1 MQLGITFGAH
11 SVNIPKA
18 IQAVFSCQASGFGKM
33 HLCQTSARFG
43 SLSAGQTASFHQQL
57 SSTRRRESKS
67 RNTNGGIH
75 LRSPVDL
82 FSRKYASRKLLT
94 VPAAATESENGE
106 SSSSQASPEEFEE
119 PPSNRFTRAPEGLS
133 KNASVSQVRVY
144 QQLLT
149 LRKKFAERLSESNRN
164 VRQLEKAAKVK
175 DDQIKKM
182 KQRIGFVAKETE
194 AIAKLADDTD
204 YLLTYGV
211 EVESASEKMKQVSSR
226 LRVLHQAMQENVE
239 ALDLQSTR
247 TVPIFWEG
255 VAEDVKM
262 MGSFD
267 DWTRGLALSAE
278 DYTFAGSQLF
288 SGEIDLIP
296 GEYEV
301 KFVVDGEWRCY
312 SDWPTTGDGFDC
324 NNVLSVK

>member
-1 MQLGITFGAH
+1 
-11 SVNIPKA
+11 
-18 IQAVFSCQASGFGKM
+18 M
-33 HLCQTSARFG
+33 HLCQTSPCFG
-43 SLSAGQTASFHQQL
+43 SLSAGQTASFQQQL
-57 SSTRRRESKS
+57 SSTRRGGESKS

-75 LRSPVDL
+75 LRSHFDL
-82 FSRKYASRKLLT
+82 FSRKYASRKPLT
-94 VPAAATESENGE
+94 VHAAATDSENGE
-106 SSSSQASPEEFEE
+106 SSSSQASPGESEEA
-119 PPSNRFTRAPEGLS
+119 PTNRFTRAPEGLS

-175 DDQIKKM
+175 DDQIKMM

-211 EVESASEKMKQVSSR
+211 EVESASEKMKQVSTR
-226 LRVLHQAMQENVE
+226 LKVLHQAMQENVE

-267 DWTRGLALSAE
+267 DWTRGLTLSAE

-312 SDWPTTGDGFDC
+312 SDCYSSATARVP
-324 NNVLSVK
+324 